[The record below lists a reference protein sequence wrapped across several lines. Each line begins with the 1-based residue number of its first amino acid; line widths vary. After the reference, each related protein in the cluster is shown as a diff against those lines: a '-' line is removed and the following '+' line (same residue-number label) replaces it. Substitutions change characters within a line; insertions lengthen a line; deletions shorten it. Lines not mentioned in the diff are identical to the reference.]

1 MRGPLWYS
9 LKIGESWTQ
18 VHKTYSSLSSVP
30 YYKGSTDWQI
40 LPTTSWNIALK
51 IDTLHPEGCFT
62 VVRNAITKVPFAQK
76 GEQVFLPGASSFTT
90 WTSDPPVVL
99 KASGRILTSWTYDGT
114 YTSNAADPPSSP
126 VLSTAAGSDTSVEL
140 IPYGCAKLRV
150 TEFPWIKITVGN
162 QTNKEAAI
170 VPELILTDVKN
181 GKCRFTVATSGH
193 FDITLFNLSGRS
205 IYHLKDMGPKT
216 VFVDKNILHNG
227 TYLARII
234 FGGRSI
240 EQKISIVQ

>member
-1 MRGPLWYS
+1 
-9 LKIGESWTQ
+9 
-18 VHKTYSSLSSVP
+18 
-30 YYKGSTDWQI
+30 
-40 LPTTSWNIALK
+40 
-51 IDTLHPEGCFT
+51 
-62 VVRNAITKVPFAQK
+62 
-76 GEQVFLPGASSFTT
+76 
-90 WTSDPPVVL
+90 
-99 KASGRILTSWTYDGT
+99 
-114 YTSNAADPPSSP
+114 
-126 VLSTAAGSDTSVEL
+126 LSTAAGSDTSVEL